1 MSGLVQ
7 MVMLSGMDTVS
18 PSDTDTYHSLRR
30 SFLPSPSL
38 DVLPVAAYAALNFR
52 DYTSLGQHGDST
64 PSEKLKAKD
73 ASYLVLVS
81 PPGLCLVVSLRCS
94 A

>member
-1 MSGLVQ
+1 

-18 PSDTDTYHSLRR
+18 PSDMDTHDSLRR
-30 SFLPSPSL
+30 SFLPPLSL
-38 DVLPVAAYAALNFR
+38 NVLPVAAYAALNIR

-73 ASYLVLVS
+73 ASFFAQV
-81 PPGLCLVVSLRCS
+81 
-94 A
+94 